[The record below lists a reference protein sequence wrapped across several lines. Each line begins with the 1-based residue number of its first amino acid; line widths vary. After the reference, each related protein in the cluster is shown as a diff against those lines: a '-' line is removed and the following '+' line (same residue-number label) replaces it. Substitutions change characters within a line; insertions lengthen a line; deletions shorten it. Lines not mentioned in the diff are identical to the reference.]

1 MNGKENQRI
10 ALTKRLL
17 QEALF
22 RLLSKKT
29 LAKVSV
35 SELCKEAGINRATF
49 YKYYGC
55 PEDVLAAIKE
65 DFFND
70 LLISQQQGTD
80 KKPQSYTETF
90 EAMCTYL
97 YNNKEKSKQIIKNLN
112 FNIAEVLENLAEGRN
127 GMYEYLPKYFN
138 GDSDSIKLAASFIA
152 YGIYSLVRKWLAEDI
167 DKTPKEITEI
177 FFKLTNNEL
186 YN

>member
-22 RLLSKKT
+22 RLLSQKA
-29 LAKVSV
+29 LAKISV

-70 LLISQQQGTD
+70 LLVLQQEAAD
-80 KKPQSYTETF
+80 KKSPSYKEAF

-112 FNIAEVLENLAEGRN
+112 FNIADVLEKLACGRN
-127 GMYEYLPKYFN
+127 GLYEYLQKNFD
-138 GDSDSIKLAASFIA
+138 GDSDSIKLATSFIS
-152 YGIYSLVRKWLAEDI
+152 YGIYSLIREWLAEDI
-167 DKTPKEITEI
+167 DKTPREITEI